1 MYKLNRA
8 IYEIIAGFAFSIV
21 LFPAPLLSSE
31 IYEYDA
37 QGRLTK
43 VTYGDSM
50 SIAYTYD
57 NNSNILTVEI
67 EAPVTSVAERQ
78 SDLLPKVFA
87 LQQNY
92 PNPFNPSTTIK
103 YQLPAASEV
112 KITIYNLLGR
122 EVRTLVDAEKPAG
135 FYSVDWDGLNEHGL
149 EVASGIYLYR
159 IEAKSMA
166 GEKFLQTKKLMLL
179 K

>member
-1 MYKLNRA
+1 MKV
-8 IYEIIAGFAFSIV
+8 IANVTFVMILVVHPLFSG
-21 LFPAPLLSSE
+21 E
-31 IYEYDA
+31 TYEYDA

-57 NNSNILTVEI
+57 NNSNILTIEVES
-67 EAPVTSVAERQ
+67 PVTSVAEGE
-78 SDLLPKVFA
+78 SELLPKVFA
-87 LQQNY
+87 LEQNY

-122 EVRTLVDAEKPAG
+122 PVRILIDEEKPAG
-135 FYSVDWDGLNEHGL
+135 FYSINWDGLNDRGVK
-149 EVASGIYLYR
+149 VASGIYLYQ
-159 IEAKSMA
+159 IKAKSTV
-166 GEKFLQTKKLMLL
+166 GETFLRTKKLALI